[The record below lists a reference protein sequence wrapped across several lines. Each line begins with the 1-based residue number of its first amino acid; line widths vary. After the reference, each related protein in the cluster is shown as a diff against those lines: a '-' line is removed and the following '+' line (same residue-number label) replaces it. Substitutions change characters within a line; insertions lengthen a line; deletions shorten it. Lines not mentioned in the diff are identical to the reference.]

1 MFYDLFC
8 NICFAQVVK
17 NHKNVQAETM
27 KSNLFFLFLQLHLQ
41 HVEVPRPGVK
51 LELQLQAYATATAAP
66 DPSHICDLCHSWG
79 AHLILN
85 PMSKARDGTQILTE
99 TAPGP

>member
-51 LELQLQAYATATAAP
+51 LELQLQAYATGLRHRSQP
-66 DPSHICDLCHSWG
+66 G
-79 AHLILN
+79 RILH
-85 PMSKARDGTQILTE
+85 PLSEARD
-99 TAPGP
+99 